1 MLDTLRRYWIAMLVL
16 VMIGLHASIVGLI
29 RYQAS
34 MAKIDA
40 SCEVDLG
47 NYLAFQA
54 GRDAPISMRLYA
66 IVPINHRMKSRQLIE
81 LNQAQIRQSLE
92 EHLRQIDGRVL
103 TDPYL
108 SDLKSQL
115 LDVMVQ
121 TIGNSSIDDLVITEL
136 HESKDAANLEFVSR
150 EAPDT
155 PRQLVATLRAQQGDA
170 ESDEHG
176 DASEGE
182 HGESTEHGDSDSH
195 GSDSDHGSSS
205 SHSAKKPAS
214 SHGASDSHGAAKASG
229 HGAAKS
235 SSHGAAKASS
245 HGATKSSGHGAA
257 KSSSHGAAKTS
268 SHGASKSSSHG
279 SSGHGASAS
288 KKPAAKSGH

>member
-1 MLDTLRRYWIAMLVL
+1 MLETLRRYWIAMLVL

-54 GRDAPISMRLYA
+54 GREAPISMRLYA

-170 ESDEHG
+170 ESEEHSES
-176 DASEGE
+176 SEGE
-182 HGESTEHGDSDSH
+182 HGESADHGASDSH
-195 GSDSDHGSSS
+195 GSDADHGSSS
-205 SHSAKKPAS
+205 SHSTKKPAS
-214 SHGASDSHGAAKASG
+214 SHGASASHGAAKASS

-245 HGATKSSGHGAA
+245 HGAA
-257 KSSSHGAAKTS
+257 KSSSHGAA
-268 SHGASKSSSHG
+268 KSSSHG
-279 SSGHGASAS
+279 SSGHGASAT

>member
-1 MLDTLRRYWIAMLVL
+1 MLETLRRYWIAMLVL

-47 NYLAFQA
+47 SYLAFQA
-54 GRDAPISMRLYA
+54 GRQAPISMRLYA

-92 EHLRQIDGRVL
+92 EHLRQIDSRVL

-108 SDLKSQL
+108 ADLKSQL

-136 HESKDAANLEFVSR
+136 HEPKGSVNLEFVSR
-150 EAPDT
+150 GAPNT
-155 PRQLVATLRAQQGDA
+155 PRQLVATLRAQNG
-170 ESDEHG
+170 ESESEEQDESHG
-176 DASEGE
+176 DGDSED
-182 HGESTEHGDSDSH
+182 HGES
-195 GSDSDHGSSS
+195 SDHGVD
-205 SHSAKKPAS
+205 S
-214 SHGASDSHGAAKASG
+214 SHGASPSSGHKASSHAPLKSNSHGAAKSSG

-235 SSHGAAKASS
+235 TGHGASKSSGHGAAKASS
-245 HGATKSSGHGAA
+245 HGSSG
-257 KSSSHGAAKTS
+257 
-268 SHGASKSSSHG
+268 HG
-279 SSGHGASAS
+279 SSGHGASSS

>member
-1 MLDTLRRYWIAMLVL
+1 MLETLRRYWIAILVL

-47 NYLAFQA
+47 DYLAFQA
-54 GRDAPISMRLYA
+54 GRQAPISMRLHA

-108 SDLKSQL
+108 ADLKSQL

-155 PRQLVATLRAQQGDA
+155 PRQLVATLRAQQGDT
-170 ESDEHG
+170 ESEDHG
-176 DASEGE
+176 DSSEGE
-182 HGESTEHGDSDSH
+182 HGDNAEHGASDSH
-195 GSDSDHGSSS
+195 GSETDHGSSS
-205 SHSAKKPAS
+205 SHSAKKSAS
-214 SHGASDSHGAAKASG
+214 SHGASDSHGAAKKSS
-229 HGAAKS
+229 HSDAKS
-235 SSHGAAKASS
+235 SSHGAAKAST
-245 HGATKSSGHGAA
+245 HGASKSSG
-257 KSSSHGAAKTS
+257 HGAAKTS
-268 SHGASKSSSHG
+268 SHGAAKSSSHG
-279 SSGHGASAS
+279 SSGHGAGAS

>member
-1 MLDTLRRYWIAMLVL
+1 MLETLRRYWIAMLVL

-150 EAPDT
+150 EAPET
-155 PRQLVATLRAQQGDA
+155 PRQLVATLRAQQGEADA
-170 ESDEHG
+170 EEQG
-176 DASEGE
+176 EAREGE
-182 HGESTEHGDSDSH
+182 HGESADHGASDSH
-195 GSDSDHGSSS
+195 GSAADHGASS
-205 SHSAKKPAS
+205 SHSTKKASS
-214 SHGASDSHGAAKASG
+214 SHGASASHGAAKASG
-229 HGAAKS
+229 HGASKS
-235 SSHGAAKASS
+235 
-245 HGATKSSGHGAA
+245 
-257 KSSSHGAAKTS
+257 S
-268 SHGASKSSSHG
+268 SHGASKSSSHGASKSSGHGASKASSHG